1 MPLNILRSG
10 CRMRMQRQM
19 SEDYEMK
26 LKKLISMLTAAGV
39 SMMSVPFAPELLP
52 GDRADR
58 FCCGAGITGAMYVSG
73 MRRI

>member
-52 GDRADR
+52 GTVLTA
-58 FCCGAGITGAMYVSG
+58 FAAEQGLLGPMYVSG